1 MVNLYEKF
9 SYDLDK
15 LFCSSALRLVRFP
28 FMERIAYR
36 NGAKTRDTKENNH
49 LKCLRFAVSVLAQPT
64 KLPVFMSLSIEPI
77 KCFRM

>member
-15 LFCSSALRLVRFP
+15 LFCSSALRLARFP
-28 FMERIAYR
+28 FMEKIACR
-36 NGAKTRDTKENNH
+36 NGAKTRDNKENNH
-49 LKCLRFAVSVLAQPT
+49 LKCLRFAVCVSQPT

-77 KCFRM
+77 KCSRM